1 MARRKKEE
9 TQSSIQEA
17 ASTIPITETAA
28 ASKPVENIHESGI
41 KKWEREENNLC
52 EKEISFIE
60 RLQLLTVTE
69 LLDYERLARIVCSR
83 IESEMKNY
91 DGTIKPGSDYAAF
104 HSYTATYR
112 AIVNEMERRL
122 KGCRD

>member
-1 MARRKKEE
+1 MDRRKKEE

-17 ASTIPITETAA
+17 VSTIPMTETAA
-28 ASKPVENIHESGI
+28 ASKPDESAQEPGI
-41 KKWEREENNLC
+41 KEWEEDRPYKTEPPF
-52 EKEISFIE
+52 KERIQYLS
-60 RLQLLTVTE
+60 VTE

-104 HSYTATYR
+104 HYYTATYR
-112 AIVNEMERRL
+112 TIVNEMERRL
-122 KGCRD
+122 KEWRD